1 MRALMPPP
9 PPPPLPPATSPTLRA
24 ATSRA
29 AAARP
34 LRVTGRRPLT
44 ETSLPRLPVAVAR
57 QAVKGM
63 GQDAR
68 FFRDS
73 KRGEVG
79 ELRTELASSDLDVM
93 KDAVKKVIAAI
104 TVGKDMNALFP
115 DVINWC
121 VCGKAAPRISLRAQP
136 AAGARAATCALA
148 ARARL
153 TMLPPCTPPPAPLA
167 ACARTTSR

>member
-1 MRALMPPP
+1 MSMLNTSLMTQLGQVMQMGSDVVKSAARAAPAPAPRPRLHLRRAPPP
-9 PPPPLPPATSPTLRA
+9 SLSP
-24 ATSRA
+24 SRSPA
-29 AAARP
+29 AAAAAAP
-34 LRVTGRRPLT
+34 
-44 ETSLPRLPVAVAR
+44 SSSSAVAR

-121 VCGKAAPRISLRAQP
+121 VRG
-136 AAGARAATCALA
+136 
-148 ARARL
+148 RARGVSW
-153 TMLPPCTPPPAPLA
+153 
-167 ACARTTSR
+167 RRRRRRRHRH

>member
-1 MRALMPPP
+1 MSMLNTSLMTQLGQVMQMGSDVVKSAARA
-9 PPPPLPPATSPTLRA
+9 RA
-24 ATSRA
+24 APAPAPRPRRVRARACAAPAPFLSPSRSPA
-29 AAARP
+29 AAAAAATP
-34 LRVTGRRPLT
+34 
-44 ETSLPRLPVAVAR
+44 SSSAVAR

-121 VCGKAAPRISLRAQP
+121 VRG
-136 AAGARAATCALA
+136 
-148 ARARL
+148 RARGVSW
-153 TMLPPCTPPPAPLA
+153 
-167 ACARTTSR
+167 RRRRRRRHRH